1 MSKYKVF
8 IDGAS
13 SGNPGPAGVGVVI
26 KDNQGKTLYSFSFF
40 IGEATNNI
48 AEYFSLLLAL
58 NECLLLNLKN
68 IDIYSDSQL
77 VIKQLKGEYKIRDN
91 TLKVLYK
98 IVKYLTTKFDRIGYN
113 YIEREKNKEADK
125 LASQAIREHK
135 RMLF

>member
-1 MSKYKVF
+1 MSRYKVF

-26 KDNQGKTLYSFSFF
+26 KDNQGKTLHSFSFF

>member
-1 MSKYKVF
+1 MSRYKVF

-26 KDNQGKTLYSFSFF
+26 KDSQGKSLHSISFF

-58 NECLLLNLKN
+58 NECLLLSLKN

-77 VIKQLKGEYKIRDN
+77 VVKQLKGEYKIRDD

-98 IVKYLTTKFDRIGYN
+98 IVKYLAAKFDRIEYN

-125 LASQAIREHK
+125 LASQAIQEHK
-135 RMLF
+135 KTLF

>member
-1 MSKYKVF
+1 MSKYKVC

-13 SGNPGPAGVGVVI
+13 SGNPGLAGVGVVI

-113 YIEREKNKEADK
+113 
-125 LASQAIREHK
+125 L
-135 RMLF
+135 